1 MKKKELA
8 MPRSSSVCEEELQA
22 LVPEAIPEVGTSEDD
37 ENETI
42 ALRRRR
48 RESRVTEEV
57 SRGTLAGDLPSTEVP
72 RGISTLGG
80 QRDRSRNESPAHVT
94 EGSETRVSGR
104 PKETPADEFRFEF
117 NRELPL
123 ACYPEDCARLLRL
136 VKGGPDQLP
145 SVGDLIF
152 KDEYEHASCS
162 SVKSHGDW
170 NVLVGKYDTALRRA
184 REQIR
189 ESEEAKKKVEEALRV
204 SSREKAEAIARE
216 KSLRKAFDETRTS
229 DAAELQMCKE
239 AMNNL
244 EFVVDKQRKE
254 KADLE
259 AKMAAE
265 LLRHSEEM
273 DRLRKSRKYEVTHE
287 RIRVLIAMIAKAE
300 KRFHRISLR
309 EDKRDKYD
317 DARCLYSQAFGTRK
331 CLEQI
336 KASGVEIPQETID
349 FFIGQEKH
357 YEEEAER
364 LEVKEIPAED
374 LCLSPLVLESR
385 FLIEEIAAIALRTP
399 LRPEDPVEKP
409 AQTAVS
415 SNQPTDQDADLAK
428 QTSAG
433 AVVHKDGAVPTIV
446 LTDSPAKASKNASS
460 SASSSEDPEKG
471 DDDPAGMPIADATA
485 PAQPNLVASRVPE
498 KRR

>member
-1 MKKKELA
+1 MKQLPDLSLIVAEKIGAKRGASGSRVGPSGLEAVEATPIAAEQTRTGGSSKKSKKKAEDPKESSEPGQTGADGSSKKGGKKRKAGDLPAEDAPKKKKMKKKELA

-57 SRGTLAGDLPSTEVP
+57 SRGALAGDLRSTEVP
-72 RGISTLGG
+72 RGISTSGG
-80 QRDRSRNESPAHVT
+80 QRDRLRNESPAHVT

-162 SVKSHGDW
+162 SVKLDPFGSNINLID
-170 NVLVGKYDTALRRA
+170 
-184 REQIR
+184 
-189 ESEEAKKKVEEALRV
+189 SE
-204 SSREKAEAIARE
+204 
-216 KSLRKAFDETRTS
+216 
-229 DAAELQMCKE
+229 
-239 AMNNL
+239 
-244 EFVVDKQRKE
+244 
-254 KADLE
+254 
-259 AKMAAE
+259 
-265 LLRHSEEM
+265 
-273 DRLRKSRKYEVTHE
+273 
-287 RIRVLIAMIAKAE
+287 
-300 KRFHRISLR
+300 
-309 EDKRDKYD
+309 
-317 DARCLYSQAFGTRK
+317 
-331 CLEQI
+331 
-336 KASGVEIPQETID
+336 
-349 FFIGQEKH
+349 
-357 YEEEAER
+357 
-364 LEVKEIPAED
+364 
-374 LCLSPLVLESR
+374 
-385 FLIEEIAAIALRTP
+385 AAIALRTP

-415 SNQPTDQDADLAK
+415 SNQPTDQDIDPAK
-428 QTSAG
+428 QASAG
-433 AVVHKDGAVPTIV
+433 AVVLKDGAVPTIV

-471 DDDPAGMPIADATA
+471 DDALAGMPTADATA
-485 PAQPNLVASRVPE
+485 PAPTKFGRVSGPGE
-498 KRR
+498 GDGRGNEDPPVVD